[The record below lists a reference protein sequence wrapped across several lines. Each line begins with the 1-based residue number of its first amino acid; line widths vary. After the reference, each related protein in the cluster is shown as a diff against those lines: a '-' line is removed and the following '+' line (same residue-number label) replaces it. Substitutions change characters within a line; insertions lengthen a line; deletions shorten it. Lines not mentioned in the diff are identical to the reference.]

1 MSDKKSPTELI
12 HEKKVL
18 CLFNRVREGSLERI
32 AKGNESDNAYFGM
45 LRLKHFGYSAEYL
58 EIEQFFSPGACRFL
72 RKYVLNIHFAHAPL
86 FRKILSYDIV
96 FTSTAFGTFLLW
108 VLYPFKKPKWVMFD
122 FNLLGIIGDKKTL
135 KQKIFSFL
143 VSRSSGIVTISR
155 EGAEEIKKAFPKL
168 KDKTQF
174 IPLGTDTV
182 WFAPQNIQEEDL
194 IFSPGRDPGRDYKTF
209 FEAVRDLSVSVI
221 ITARPQKLKK
231 YSLPEKVKTS
241 DLTAKEMVEMYAKAK
256 IVVLPLHISD
266 EYYNAMGCSTLVEAM
281 AMGKAVIATRSAT
294 MESYIR
300 DGENGILVPQN
311 DAIALRNAI
320 NELLSDSDKRKRLGE
335 NVRKFAVEYCEAEKF
350 AKNLTD
356 FFEKI

>member
-1 MSDKKSPTELI
+1 MADKKSSTESA

-32 AKGNESDNAYFGM
+32 AKGEESDNSYFGM
-45 LRLKHFGYSAEYL
+45 LRLAHFGYPAEYL
-58 EIEQFFSPGACRFL
+58 EIEQFFSPAVCKFL
-72 RKYVLNIHFAHAPL
+72 RKHLLNIHFVHTPL

-96 FTSTAFGTFLLW
+96 FTSTAFGTFFLW

-122 FNLLGIIGDKKTL
+122 FNLLGIIGEKKTL

-155 EGAEEIKKAFPKL
+155 EGAEEIKKAFPQL
-168 KDKTQF
+168 KEKTQF
-174 IPLGTDTV
+174 IPLGTDTK
-182 WFAPQNIQEEDL
+182 WFAPQSIQEKNL

-209 FEAVRDLSVSVI
+209 FEAVRGIPAQVI
-221 ITARPQKLKK
+221 ITAKPQKLKK
-231 YSLPEKVKTS
+231 YSLPENVKPS
-241 DLTAKEMVEMYAKAK
+241 DLTAKEMVDMYAKAK

-281 AMGKAVIATRSAT
+281 AMGKAIIATRSAT
-294 MESYIR
+294 MESYIQ

-311 DAIALRNAI
+311 DALAFRKAI
-320 NELLSDSDKRKRLGE
+320 NELLSDPDKRKRLGE
-335 NVRKFAVEYCEAEKF
+335 GARKFTVQYSEAEKF
-350 AKNLTD
+350 AKNLAD